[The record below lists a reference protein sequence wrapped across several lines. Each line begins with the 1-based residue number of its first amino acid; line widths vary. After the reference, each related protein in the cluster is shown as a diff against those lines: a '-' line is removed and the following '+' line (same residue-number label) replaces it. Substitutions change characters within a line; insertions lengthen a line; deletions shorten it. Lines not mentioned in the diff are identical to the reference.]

1 MPWTRASAPVIRS
14 LLLLSHRGRASST
27 PGAARELTGKLTS
40 VWQLQLLRLLAP
52 ARPSRLTDTWLGPCL
67 SHLLRRSP
75 GVGAAGCVRAARAL
89 STTRRAA
96 EVFRPTP
103 PFPTG
108 TSGTHDVIVNVG
120 EAGLG
125 ELIIQPVVPAAV
137 ASHVDFQGVEI
148 FLVLPERCLR
158 AGTGVWRRI
167 SP

>member
-1 MPWTRASAPVIRS
+1 M
-14 LLLLSHRGRASST
+14 
-27 PGAARELTGKLTS
+27 
-40 VWQLQLLRLLAP
+40 
-52 ARPSRLTDTWLGPCL
+52 
-67 SHLLRRSP
+67 
-75 GVGAAGCVRAARAL
+75 
-89 STTRRAA
+89 
-96 EVFRPTP
+96 FRPTP